1 MPLVVQKYGGTS
13 VGNIE
18 RIKNVAR
25 RVIRQHQK
33 GDQMVVVVSA
43 MSGETNRLVAL
54 AKEIHELPEGRE
66 YDVIVSTGEQVTI
79 ALLAMAIQNMGVP
92 AVSYL
97 GSQVRILTDDAFS
110 KARIRSID
118 NERIHKDLNDG
129 KIVVVAGFQGVD
141 ENGNVTTLGR
151 GGSDTTA
158 VAIAAALKAD
168 ACEIYTD
175 VDGVYTTD
183 PNVCPDAR
191 KIDRISYEE
200 MLEMAS
206 TGAKVL
212 QIRSVEMAAK
222 YNVPVEVR
230 SSFNDN
236 PGTWVTKEESQME
249 SRMVTGVSLN
259 KDEAKIAVRQVPDT
273 PGVASKIFAPI
284 SDANINV
291 DMIVQNVSS
300 EGTTDLT
307 FTVPKSDLK
316 RALLIVEGV
325 AKEIGAKKVESSEN
339 IAKVSVIGLG
349 MRSHAGIASKMFTT
363 LAKENINIQMIS
375 TSEIKIS
382 IIVDAKYTELAVR
395 VLHDAFELGKK

>member
-1 MPLVVQKYGGTS
+1 M
-13 VGNIE
+13 
-18 RIKNVAR
+18 
-25 RVIRQHQK
+25 
-33 GDQMVVVVSA
+33 
-43 MSGETNRLVAL
+43 
-54 AKEIHELPEGRE
+54 
-66 YDVIVSTGEQVTI
+66 
-79 ALLAMAIQNMGVP
+79 
-92 AVSYL
+92 
-97 GSQVRILTDDAFS
+97 
-110 KARIRSID
+110 
-118 NERIHKDLNDG
+118 
-129 KIVVVAGFQGVD
+129 
-141 ENGNVTTLGR
+141 TTLGR

-183 PNVCPDAR
+183 PNLCSDAR
-191 KIDRISYEE
+191 KLDRVSYEE

-212 QIRSVEMAAK
+212 QIRSVELAAK

-249 SRMVTGVSLN
+249 SRLVTGVSFQ
-259 KDEAKIAVRQVPDT
+259 KDEAKIAVREVPDK
-273 PGVASKIFAPI
+273 PGIASKIFAPV

-300 EGTTDLT
+300 QGTTDLT

-316 RALLIVEGV
+316 RALQIIEKV
-325 AKEIGAKKVESSEN
+325 AKEIGAGKVESSEN

-363 LAKENINIQMIS
+363 LANENINIQMIS

-382 IIVDAKYTELAVR
+382 IIVDEKYTELAVR
-395 VLHDAFELGKK
+395 VLHDVFELGKK